1 VYQQERRVG
10 HLSKGDILNT
20 IWQDILYGFRML
32 LKKPGFTIVAALSL
46 GLGIGA
52 NATIFS
58 IINATLL
65 SDLPYPD
72 ANRLMVLWTAPLNR
86 PGIRN
91 NVTAKNYLAW
101 KERSQSFQS
110 MGGLY
115 GFPSNLGA
123 ERDGSPAERL
133 DGEHFSASMWD
144 VLGVQPWKGRVFT
157 KEEDQDGNPAPVMIL
172 SYPFWQRRFAGD
184 PDVLGRKVL
193 LDNQETT
200 IIGVMPKGF
209 DYANNT
215 TDFWAPL
222 GITPQQMSSTAS
234 FLLVAGRLKPG
245 VSMQQAQAEMDSIAH
260 GLVTVYAYNKD
271 MGVRLEAMQGAFYRG
286 LEQPLTVL
294 QGAVGFVL
302 LIACANVAGLL
313 LARAASRRTEM
324 AVRSS
329 LGAGRGRIVRQLLT
343 ESVLL
348 AIFGGVLGG
357 VFAWVGLKAI
367 IASLPAGSLPDVS
380 VSGRVLGFTALVSIA
395 TGLFF
400 GLIPALQ
407 ASKIDLSAAIKDSTR
422 GGSEGLT
429 KQRLRGALV
438 TAQIGLAL
446 VLLIGA
452 GLMMNSFLRI
462 ESNDLGGDPKGLLT
476 FDFRF
481 PQSQL
486 MKPVG
491 QQYRGVGLWDIS
503 PNVALTYDRLFERLQ
518 GLPGVIS
525 VAGASRPPFAGAMGM
540 QFKIEGRPAPE
551 PGPQGSAMSAAYMPI
566 TPNYFSTVRI
576 PVLQGR
582 DFSASDT
589 ASAPLVVIISK
600 AMAQRWW
607 ANENPI
613 GQRITFD
620 FVPDEQPREIIGVVG
635 DVRMDRTQA
644 QPGPVVYL
652 PHVQQ
657 SQRWIGPAWNY
668 RSAMFYILRTSGNPT
683 GIAGAVRSAVAEI
696 DPSKPAGNLQTVEQN
711 LRDQVSGQRVYMLLL
726 TVFGAIAAV
735 LAAVGIYGVMAYAVT
750 QRTREIGIR
759 MALGATSSR
768 VMTLVVKQALILVF
782 IGLILGIGGAIGL
795 TRFLANELYGV
806 TATDPATFIEVSLGL
821 VVVAVLASLIPA
833 RRAVSVDPTV
843 ALRHE

>member
-1 VYQQERRVG
+1 
-10 HLSKGDILNT
+10 
-20 IWQDILYGFRML
+20 M
-32 LKKPGFTIVAALSL
+32 A
-46 GLGIGA
+46 
-52 NATIFS
+52 
-58 IINATLL
+58 
-65 SDLPYPD
+65 
-72 ANRLMVLWTAPLNR
+72 
-86 PGIRN
+86 
-91 NVTAKNYLAW
+91 
-101 KERSQSFQS
+101 
-110 MGGLY
+110 
-115 GFPSNLGA
+115 
-123 ERDGSPAERL
+123 
-133 DGEHFSASMWD
+133 
-144 VLGVQPWKGRVFT
+144 
-157 KEEDQDGNPAPVMIL
+157 
-172 SYPFWQRRFAGD
+172 
-184 PDVLGRKVL
+184 
-193 LDNQETT
+193 
-200 IIGVMPKGF
+200 
-209 DYANNT
+209 
-215 TDFWAPL
+215 
-222 GITPQQMSSTAS
+222 
-234 FLLVAGRLKPG
+234 
-245 VSMQQAQAEMDSIAH
+245 SIAQ
-260 GLVTVYAYNKD
+260 GLVGVLPGNTKD
-271 MGVRLEAMQGAFYRG
+271 TGVLVEAMQGAFFQG
-286 LEQPLTVL
+286 LKQPLTVL

-302 LIACANVAGLL
+302 LIACANAAGLL

-348 AIFGGVLGG
+348 AIFGGMLGG
-357 VFAWVGLKAI
+357 IFAWVGLKGI
-367 IASLPAGSLPDVS
+367 VASLPAGSLPDGVS
-380 VSGRVLGFTALVSIA
+380 ISGRVLAFTGLVSIL

-400 GLIPALQ
+400 GLVPALQ
-407 ASKIDLSAAIKDSTR
+407 TSKIDLSAAIKDSTR

-462 ESNDLGGDPKGLLT
+462 QQNELGGDPKGLLT

-491 QQYRGVGLWDIS
+491 RQYRGVGLWDIS
-503 PNVALTYDRLFERLQ
+503 PNVALTYDRLFERMR

-525 VAGASRPPFAGAMGM
+525 AAGASRPPFAGAMGM
-540 QFKIEGRPAPE
+540 QFRILGRPAPE
-551 PGPQGSAMSAAYMPI
+551 PGPQGSGTNAAYMPV
-566 TPNYFSTVRI
+566 TPNYFPTVRI

-613 GQRITFD
+613 GQRIVFD
-620 FVPDEQPREIIGVVG
+620 FVPDEQPREIVGVVG
-635 DVRMDRTQA
+635 DVRLNQTQT
-644 QPGPVVYL
+644 QPGPIVYL
-652 PHVQQ
+652 PHGQQ
-657 SQRWIGPAWNY
+657 SQRWLGPSWNY

-683 GIAGAVRSAVAEI
+683 SVAAAVRSAVAEI
-696 DPSKPAGNLQTVEQN
+696 DPSKPVGNLQTGEQN
-711 LRDQVSGQRVYMLLL
+711 LRDQVSGRRVYMLLL
-726 TVFGAIAAV
+726 SVFGAIAAV

-759 MALGATSSR
+759 MALGATSSS

-782 IGLILGIGGAIGL
+782 IGLILGVGGAFGL
-795 TRFLANELYGV
+795 TRFIANELYGV
-806 TATDPATFIEVSLGL
+806 KPTDPTTFIAVSLGL
-821 VVVAVLASLIPA
+821 VVVAVLASLIPT

>member
-1 VYQQERRVG
+1 
-10 HLSKGDILNT
+10 
-20 IWQDILYGFRML
+20 ML
-32 LKKPGFTIVAALSL
+32 LKKPGFTVIAALSL

-86 PGIRN
+86 PGIRSS
-91 NVTAKNYLAW
+91 VTGGNYLAW
-101 KERSQSFQS
+101 RDRNQSFQS
-110 MGGLY
+110 IGGLY

-133 DGEHFSASMWD
+133 DGEHFTASMWD
-144 VLGVQPWKGRVFT
+144 VLGVKPLMGRLFT
-157 KEEDQDGNPAPVMIL
+157 KDEDQNGNPAPVMIL
-172 SYPFWQRRFAGD
+172 SYPFWQRRFDGD
-184 PDVLGRKVL
+184 PNVLGRRVL
-193 LDNQETT
+193 VDNQETT

-209 DYANNT
+209 DYASST
-215 TDFWAPL
+215 TDFWAPI
-222 GITPQQMSSTAS
+222 GFTPQQLTSTAT
-234 FLLVAGRLKPG
+234 FLVVAGRLKPG
-245 VSMQQAQAEMDSIAH
+245 VSIQQAQAEMDSIAQ
-260 GLVTVYAYNKD
+260 GLVTIFSYNK
-271 MGVRLEAMQGAFYRG
+271 GNGIRLESMQGAFYQG
-286 LEQPLTVL
+286 LKQPLTVL

-348 AIFGGVLGG
+348 AILGG
-357 VFAWVGLKAI
+357 ILGGIFAWGGLRAI
-367 IASLPAGSLPDVS
+367 LASLPAGSLPDVTL
-380 VSGRVLGFTALVSIA
+380 SGRVLGFTGLVSIA

-407 ASKIDLSAAIKDSTR
+407 TSKIDLSAAIKDSTR

-462 ESNDLGGDPKGLLT
+462 QKNELGGDPKGLLT

-503 PNVALTYDRLFERLQ
+503 PNVAMTYDRLFERVRA
-518 GLPGVIS
+518 LPGVIS
-525 VAGASRPPFAGAMGM
+525 AAGAARPPFAGAMGM
-540 QFKIEGRPAPE
+540 LFKIEGRPAPE
-551 PGPQGSAMSAAYMPI
+551 PGPQGSGMNAAYMPI

-613 GQRITFD
+613 GQHITFD

-635 DVRMDRTQA
+635 DVRMNQTQK

-657 SQRWIGPAWNY
+657 SQRWLGPSWNY
-668 RSAMFYILRTSGNPT
+668 RSAMFFILRTGGNPT

-726 TVFGAIAAV
+726 SVFGAIAAV

-759 MALGATSSR
+759 MALGATASS
-768 VMTLVVKQALILVF
+768 VMALVVKQALILVF
-782 IGLILGIGGAIGL
+782 IGLVLGVAGAFGL

-806 TATDPATFIEVSLGL
+806 TATDPTTFIEVSLGL
-821 VVVAVLASLIPA
+821 VAIAVLASLIPT
-833 RRAVSVDPTV
+833 RRAVSIDPTE

>member
-1 VYQQERRVG
+1 MRT
-10 HLSKGDILNT
+10 L
-20 IWQDILYGFRML
+20 WQDLLYGFRML
-32 LKKPGFTIVAALSL
+32 LKKPGFTIIAAVSL

-65 SDLPYPD
+65 SDLSYPD
-72 ANRLMVLWTAPLNR
+72 PDRLVVLWTAPLNR
-86 PGIRN
+86 PGFRSY
-91 NVTAKNYLAW
+91 VTGGNYLAW
-101 KERSQSFQS
+101 RDRSQSFQS

-115 GFPSNLGA
+115 SFPSNLGA
-123 ERDGSPAERL
+123 ERDGAPAERL
-133 DGEHFSASMWD
+133 DGEHFTYSMFD
-144 VLGVQPWKGRVFT
+144 VLGVRPIKGRIFT
-157 KEEDQDGNPAPVMIL
+157 KDEDQDGNPAPVMVL

-184 PDVLGRKVL
+184 PNILGRKVL
-193 LDNQETT
+193 LDSVETT

-209 DYANNT
+209 DYANST
-215 TDFWAPL
+215 TDFWAPI
-222 GITPQQMSSTAS
+222 GFTPQQLSSSAT
-234 FLLVAGRLKPG
+234 FILVAGRLKPG
-245 VSMQQAQAEMDSIAH
+245 VSIQQAQAEMDSIAH
-260 GLVTVYAYNKD
+260 GLVTVFPYNKD
-271 MGVRLEAMQGAFYRG
+271 MGIRLESMQGAFFQG
-286 LEQPLTVL
+286 LKEPLTVL
-294 QGAVGFVL
+294 QGAVAFVL

-329 LGAGRGRIVRQLLT
+329 LGAGRGRIVRQLLS

-348 AIFGGVLGG
+348 AILGGVLGG
-357 VFAWVGLKAI
+357 IFAWSGLKLI
-367 IASLPAGSLPDVS
+367 IASLPNGSLPDVTI
-380 VSGRVLGFTALVSIA
+380 SGRVLGFTALVSVA

-400 GLIPALQ
+400 GLVPALQ
-407 ASKIDLSAAIKDSTR
+407 TSKIDLSTALKEAAR
-422 GGSEGLT
+422 GGSEGMAR
-429 KQRLRGALV
+429 QRLRGALV
-438 TAQIGLAL
+438 TVQIGLAL

-462 ESNDLGGDPKGLLT
+462 QNNDLGGDPKGLLT
-476 FDFRF
+476 FEFRF

-503 PNVALTYDRLFERLQ
+503 PNVALTYDRLFERVQ
-518 GLPGVIS
+518 GLPGVVS
-525 VAGASRPPFAGAMGM
+525 AAAASRPPFAGAMGM
-540 QFKIEGRPAPE
+540 QFKIEGRPAPD
-551 PGPQGSAMSAAYMPI
+551 PGTQGGGQGTGMNAAYMPV

-582 DFSASDT
+582 DFSATDT
-589 ASAPLVVIISK
+589 AAAPLVVIINK

-607 ANENPI
+607 PNESPI

-620 FVPDEQPREIIGVVG
+620 FIPNEQPREVVGVVG
-635 DVRMDRTQA
+635 DVRLNQA
-644 QPGPVVYL
+644 QKQPGPIVYL
-652 PHVQQ
+652 PHGQQ
-657 SQRWIGPAWNY
+657 AQRWQGPSWNY
-668 RSAMFYILRTSGNPT
+668 RSAMFYILRTSGNPM
-683 GIAGAVRSAVAEI
+683 GIASAIRSAVAEV
-696 DPSKPAGNLQTVEQN
+696 DPSKPAGNIQTVEQN

-759 MALGATSSR
+759 MALGATSSS
-768 VMTLVVKQALILVF
+768 VMALVVKQALILVF
-782 IGLILGIGGAIGL
+782 IGLILGVGGALGL

-806 TATDPATFIEVSLGL
+806 KATDPATFIEVSLGL
-821 VVVAVLASLIPA
+821 VVVAVLASLIPT

>member
-1 VYQQERRVG
+1 MST
-10 HLSKGDILNT
+10 L
-20 IWQDILYGFRML
+20 WQDLLYGFRML
-32 LKKPGFTIVAALSL
+32 LKKPGFTVIAALSL

-86 PGIRN
+86 PGIRSS
-91 NVTAKNYLAW
+91 VTGGNYLAW
-101 KERSQSFQS
+101 RDRNQSFQS
-110 MGGLY
+110 IGGLY

-133 DGEHFSASMWD
+133 DGEHFTASMWD
-144 VLGVQPWKGRVFT
+144 VLGVKPLMGRLFT
-157 KEEDQDGNPAPVMIL
+157 KDEDQNGNPAPVMIL
-172 SYPFWQRRFAGD
+172 SYPFWQRRFDGD
-184 PDVLGRKVL
+184 PNVLGRRVL
-193 LDNQETT
+193 VDNQETT

-209 DYANNT
+209 DYASST
-215 TDFWAPL
+215 TDFWAPI
-222 GITPQQMSSTAS
+222 GFTPQQLTSTAT
-234 FLLVAGRLKPG
+234 FLVVAGRLKPG
-245 VSMQQAQAEMDSIAH
+245 VSIQQAQAEMDSIAQ
-260 GLVTVYAYNKD
+260 GLVTIFSYNK
-271 MGVRLEAMQGAFYRG
+271 GNGIRLESMQGAFYQG
-286 LEQPLTVL
+286 LKQPLTVL

-348 AIFGGVLGG
+348 AILGG
-357 VFAWVGLKAI
+357 ILGGIFAWGGLRAI
-367 IASLPAGSLPDVS
+367 LASLPAGSLPDVTL
-380 VSGRVLGFTALVSIA
+380 SGRVLGFTGLVSIA

-407 ASKIDLSAAIKDSTR
+407 TSKIDLSAAIKDSTR

-462 ESNDLGGDPKGLLT
+462 QKNELGGDPKGLLT

-503 PNVALTYDRLFERLQ
+503 PNVAMTYDRLFERVRA
-518 GLPGVIS
+518 LPGVIS
-525 VAGASRPPFAGAMGM
+525 AAGAARPPFAGAMGM
-540 QFKIEGRPAPE
+540 LFKIEGRPAPE
-551 PGPQGSAMSAAYMPI
+551 PGPQGSGMNAAYMPI

-613 GQRITFD
+613 GQHITFD

-635 DVRMDRTQA
+635 DVRMNQTQK

-657 SQRWIGPAWNY
+657 SQRWLGPSWNY
-668 RSAMFYILRTSGNPT
+668 RSAMFFILRTGGNPT

-711 LRDQVSGQRVYMLLL
+711 LKDQVSGQRVYMLLL
-726 TVFGAIAAV
+726 SVFGAIAAV

-759 MALGATSSR
+759 MALGATASS
-768 VMTLVVKQALILVF
+768 VMALVVKQALILVF
-782 IGLILGIGGAIGL
+782 IGLVLGVAGAFGL

-806 TATDPATFIEVSLGL
+806 TATDPTTFIEVSLGL
-821 VVVAVLASLIPA
+821 VAIAVLASLIPT
-833 RRAVSVDPTV
+833 RRAVSIDPTE

>member
-1 VYQQERRVG
+1 LR
-10 HLSKGDILNT
+10 T
-20 IWQDILYGFRML
+20 IWQDLLYGFRML

-65 SDLPYPD
+65 ADLPYPD
-72 ANRLMVLWTAPLNR
+72 ANRLTVLWTAPLNR
-86 PGIRN
+86 PGIHN
-91 NVTAKNYLAW
+91 YVTAGNYLAW
-101 KERSQSFQS
+101 RDRNQSFQS
-110 MGGLY
+110 VGGLY
-115 GFPSNLGA
+115 SFPSNLGA

-133 DGEHFSASMWD
+133 DGAHFSFSMWE
-144 VLGVQPWKGRVFT
+144 VLGVKPWKGRLFT
-157 KEEDQDGNPAPVMIL
+157 QDEDQNGNPAPVIVL
-172 SYPFWQRRFAGD
+172 SYPFWERRFAAD
-184 PDVLGRKVL
+184 PNVLGRKVL

-209 DYANNT
+209 DYANST

-222 GITPQQMSSTAS
+222 GITPQQLTSTAS

-245 VSMQQAQAEMDSIAH
+245 VSIQAAQAEMDSIAH
-260 GLVTVYAYNKD
+260 GLETVFAYNK
-271 MGVRLEAMQGAFYRG
+271 GNGIRLESMQGAFFQG
-286 LEQPLTVL
+286 LKQPLTVL

-348 AIFGGVLGG
+348 AILGGVLGG
-357 VFAWVGLKAI
+357 IFAWGGLKLI
-367 IASLPAGSLPDVS
+367 IASLPAGSLPADLFI
-380 VSGRVLGFTALVSIA
+380 SGRVLAFTALVSIG

-400 GLIPALQ
+400 GLVPALQ
-407 ASKIDLSAAIKDSTR
+407 SSKIDLSASLKDSTR

-462 ESNDLGGDPKGLLT
+462 ESNELGGDPKGLLT

-481 PQSQL
+481 PQNQL

-491 QQYRGVGLWDIS
+491 RQYRGVGLWDIS
-503 PNVALTYDRLFERLQ
+503 PNVALTYDRLFERVR

-525 VAGASRPPFAGAMGM
+525 AAGAARPPFAGAMGM

-551 PGPQGSAMSAAYMPI
+551 PGPQGNGMNTAYMPV

-582 DFSASDT
+582 DFSGSDT

-600 AMAQRWW
+600 AMQQRWW

-613 GQRITFD
+613 GQRIIFD

-635 DVRMDRTQA
+635 DVRMNQTQK

-652 PHVQQ
+652 PHGQQ
-657 SQRWIGPAWNY
+657 SQRWLGPSWNY
-668 RSAMFYILRTSGNPT
+668 RSAMVYILRTSGNPT
-683 GIAGAVRSAVAEI
+683 GMAAAVRSAVAEI
-696 DPSKPAGNLQTVEQN
+696 DPSKPVGNLQTVEQN

-726 TVFGAIAAV
+726 TVFGVIAGL

-759 MALGATSSR
+759 MALGATSSS
-768 VMTLVVKQALILVF
+768 VLTLVVKQALILVF

-795 TRFLANELYGV
+795 TRFIADELYGV
-806 TATDPATFIEVSLGL
+806 KPTDPATFIAVSAGL
-821 VVVAVLASLIPA
+821 VVVAVLASLIPT

>member
-1 VYQQERRVG
+1 MQT
-10 HLSKGDILNT
+10 L
-20 IWQDILYGFRML
+20 WQDLLYGFRML
-32 LKKPGFTIVAALSL
+32 LKKPAFTIIAALSL

-65 SDLPYPD
+65 ADLPYPD
-72 ANRLMVLWTAPLNR
+72 ANRLAVIWTAPLNR
-86 PGIRN
+86 PGNRN
-91 NVTAKNYLAW
+91 SVTASNYLAW
-101 KERSQSFQS
+101 KDRSQSFQS
-110 MGGLY
+110 MGALY

-133 DGEHFSASMWD
+133 DGAHFSYSMWD
-144 VLGVQPWKGRVFT
+144 VLGVKPLMGRVFT
-157 KEEDQDGNPAPVMIL
+157 KDEDQDGNPAPVIVL

-184 PDVLGRKVL
+184 PNVLGRKVL
-193 LDNQETT
+193 IDNAETT

-209 DYANNT
+209 DFANST
-215 TDFWAPL
+215 TDFWGPL
-222 GITPQQMSSTAS
+222 GFTPQQLSSVAS
-234 FLLVAGRLKPG
+234 FLLVGGRLKPG
-245 VSMQQAQAEMDSIAH
+245 VSIPQAQAEMASIAQ
-260 GLVTVYAYNKD
+260 GLVGVLPGNNKD
-271 MGVRLEAMQGAFYRG
+271 TGVLVEAMQGAFFQG
-286 LEQPLTVL
+286 LKQPLTVL

-343 ESVLL
+343 ESILL
-348 AIFGGVLGG
+348 AILGGVLGG
-357 VFAWVGLKAI
+357 VFAWAGLKGI
-367 IASLPAGSLPDVS
+367 LASLPVGSLPDDLAI
-380 VSGRVLGFTALVSIA
+380 SGRVLAFTGLVSIL

-400 GLIPALQ
+400 GLVPALQ
-407 ASKIDLSAAIKDSTR
+407 TSKVDLSASLKEAAR

-462 ESNDLGGDPKGLLT
+462 QHNELGGDPKGLLT

-491 QQYRGVGLWDIS
+491 RQYRGVGLWDIS
-503 PNVALTYDRLFERLQ
+503 PNVALTYDRLFERVR

-525 VAGASRPPFAGAMGM
+525 AAGAARPPFAGAMGM
-540 QFKIEGRPAPE
+540 QFRIMGRPAPE
-551 PGPQGSAMSAAYMPI
+551 PGAQGQGGGMNTSYMPV

-582 DFSASDT
+582 DFAASDS

-607 ANENPI
+607 PNESPL
-613 GQRITFD
+613 GQRIVFD
-620 FVPDEQPREIIGVVG
+620 FVPEEQPREIVGVVG
-635 DVRMDRTQA
+635 DVRLNQTQT
-644 QPGPVVYL
+644 QPGPIVYL

-657 SQRWIGPAWNY
+657 SQRWMGPAWNY
-668 RSAMFYILRTSGNPT
+668 RSAMFYVLRTSGNPT
-683 GIAGAVRSAVAEI
+683 SVASAIRSAVAEI
-696 DPSKPAGNLQTVEQN
+696 DPSKPVGNLQTVEQN
-711 LRDQVSGQRVYMLLL
+711 LRDQVSGRRVYMLLL
-726 TVFGAIAAV
+726 SVFGFIAAV

-759 MALGATSSR
+759 MALGATSSS
-768 VMTLVVKQALILVF
+768 VMTLVVKQALILVC
-782 IGLILGIGGAIGL
+782 IGLILGIGGAFGL
-795 TRFLANELYGV
+795 TRFIANELYGV
-806 TATDPATFIEVSLGL
+806 KPTDPATFIEVSLGL
-821 VVVAVLASLIPA
+821 VVVAVLASLIPT
-833 RRAVSVDPTV
+833 RRAISVDPTE

>member
-1 VYQQERRVG
+1 
-10 HLSKGDILNT
+10 LSTL
-20 IWQDILYGFRML
+20 WQDLIYGFRML
-32 LKKPGFTIVAALSL
+32 LKKPGFTIIAALSL

-86 PGIRN
+86 PGIRSS
-91 NVTAKNYLAW
+91 VTGGNYLAW
-101 KERSQSFQS
+101 RDRNQSFQS
-110 MGGLY
+110 IGGLY

-133 DGEHFSASMWD
+133 DGEHFTASMWD
-144 VLGVQPWKGRVFT
+144 VLGVKPLMGRLFT
-157 KEEDQDGNPAPVMIL
+157 KDEDQNGNPAPVMIL
-172 SYPFWQRRFAGD
+172 SYPFWQRRFDGD
-184 PDVLGRKVL
+184 PNVLGRRVL
-193 LDNQETT
+193 VDNQETT

-209 DYANNT
+209 DYASST
-215 TDFWAPL
+215 TDFWAPI
-222 GITPQQMSSTAS
+222 GFTPQQLTSTAT
-234 FLLVAGRLKPG
+234 FLVVAGRLKPG
-245 VSMQQAQAEMDSIAH
+245 VSIQQAQAEMDSIAQ
-260 GLVTVYAYNKD
+260 GLVTVFSYNK
-271 MGVRLEAMQGAFYRG
+271 GNGIRLESMQGAFYQG
-286 LEQPLTVL
+286 LKQPLTVL

-348 AIFGGVLGG
+348 AILGG
-357 VFAWVGLKAI
+357 ILGGIFAWGGLRAI
-367 IASLPAGSLPDVS
+367 LASLPAGSLPDVTL
-380 VSGRVLGFTALVSIA
+380 SGRVLGFTGLVSIA

-407 ASKIDLSAAIKDSTR
+407 TSKIDLSAAIKDSTR

-462 ESNDLGGDPKGLLT
+462 QKNELGGDPKGLLT

-503 PNVALTYDRLFERLQ
+503 PNVAMTYDRLFERVRALR
-518 GLPGVIS
+518 GVIS
-525 VAGASRPPFAGAMGM
+525 AAGAARPPFAGAMGM
-540 QFKIEGRPAPE
+540 LFKIEGRPAPE
-551 PGPQGSAMSAAYMPI
+551 PGPQGSGMNAAYMPI

-635 DVRMDRTQA
+635 DVRMNQTQK

-657 SQRWIGPAWNY
+657 SQRWLGPSWNY
-668 RSAMFYILRTSGNPT
+668 RSAMFFILRTGGNPT
-683 GIAGAVRSAVAEI
+683 GMAGAVRSAVAEI

-726 TVFGAIAAV
+726 SVFGAIAAV

-759 MALGATSSR
+759 MALGATASS
-768 VMTLVVKQALILVF
+768 VMALVVKQALILVF
-782 IGLILGIGGAIGL
+782 IGLVLGVAGAFGL

-806 TATDPATFIEVSLGL
+806 TATDPTTFIEVSLGL
-821 VVVAVLASLIPA
+821 VAIAVLASLIPT
-833 RRAVSVDPTV
+833 RRAVSIDPTE

>member
-1 VYQQERRVG
+1 LRTV
-10 HLSKGDILNT
+10 
-20 IWQDILYGFRML
+20 WQDLLYGFRML

-65 SDLPYPD
+65 SDLPYPE
-72 ANRLMVLWTAPLNR
+72 ANRLMVLWTVPLNR

-91 NVTAKNYLAW
+91 NVTARNYLAW
-101 KERSQSFQS
+101 KDQSRSFQS

-115 GFPSNLGA
+115 SFPSNLGA

-133 DGEHFSASMWD
+133 DGEHFSASMWE

-157 KEEDQDGNPAPVMIL
+157 KDEDQDGNPAPVMIL

-184 PDVLGRKVL
+184 PNILGRKVL

-209 DYANNT
+209 DYANST

-234 FLLVAGRLKPG
+234 FLLIAGRVKPG
-245 VSMQQAQAEMDSIAH
+245 VSMQAAQAEMDSIAH
-260 GLVTVYAYNKD
+260 GLETVFAYNK
-271 MGVRLEAMQGAFYRG
+271 GNGIRLESMQGAFFQG
-286 LEQPLTVL
+286 LKQPLTVL

-357 VFAWVGLKAI
+357 IFAWGGLKAI
-367 IASLPAGSLPDVS
+367 IASIPAGELPEVTLN
-380 VSGRVLGFTALVSIA
+380 GRVLALTALVSIG

-407 ASKIDLSAAIKDSTR
+407 ISKIDLSAAIKDSTR

-503 PNVALTYDRLFERLQ
+503 PNVALTYDRLFERVQ
-518 GLPGVIS
+518 GLPGVTS
-525 VAGASRPPFAGAMGM
+525 AAGAARPPFAGAMGM
-540 QFKIEGRPAPE
+540 QFRIAGRPAPE
-551 PGPQGSAMSAAYMPI
+551 PGPQGSAMNTAYMPV
-566 TPNYFSTVRI
+566 TPNYFATVRI

-589 ASAPLVVIISK
+589 ASAPLVVLINK
-600 AMAQRWW
+600 TMAQRWW
-607 ANENPI
+607 PNQNPI
-613 GQRITFD
+613 GERIIFD
-620 FVPDEQPREIIGVVG
+620 FVPDEQPREIVGVVG
-635 DVRMDRTQA
+635 DVRLNQTRTLE
-644 QPGPVVYL
+644 PIVYL

-657 SQRWIGPAWNY
+657 SQRWIGPAWGY
-668 RSAMFYILRTSGNPT
+668 RSSMSYILRTSGDPT
-683 GIAGAVRSAVAEI
+683 GMAAAVRSAVAEI
-696 DPSKPAGNLQTVEQN
+696 DPSKPVGNLQTVEQN

-726 TVFGAIAAV
+726 TVFGVIAGL

-759 MALGATSSR
+759 MALGATSTS
-768 VMTLVVKQALILVF
+768 VLTLVVRQALILVS
-782 IGLILGIGGAIGL
+782 IGLILGIAGAFGL
-795 TRFLANELYGV
+795 TRFIANELYDV
-806 TATDPATFIEVSLGL
+806 KPTDPATFIAVSLGL

-833 RRAVSVDPTV
+833 RRAVSVDPTE

>member
-1 VYQQERRVG
+1 
-10 HLSKGDILNT
+10 
-20 IWQDILYGFRML
+20 
-32 LKKPGFTIVAALSL
+32 
-46 GLGIGA
+46 
-52 NATIFS
+52 
-58 IINATLL
+58 
-65 SDLPYPD
+65 
-72 ANRLMVLWTAPLNR
+72 
-86 PGIRN
+86 
-91 NVTAKNYLAW
+91 
-101 KERSQSFQS
+101 
-110 MGGLY
+110 
-115 GFPSNLGA
+115 
-123 ERDGSPAERL
+123 
-133 DGEHFSASMWD
+133 
-144 VLGVQPWKGRVFT
+144 
-157 KEEDQDGNPAPVMIL
+157 MIL

-184 PDVLGRKVL
+184 PDILGRNML

-209 DYANNT
+209 DYANST

-234 FLLVAGRLKPG
+234 YLLVAGRLKPG
-245 VSMQQAQAEMDSIAH
+245 VSMQAAQAEMDSIAH
-260 GLVTVYAYNKD
+260 GLVSVYAYNKD
-271 MGVRLEAMQGAFYRG
+271 MGILLDSMQGAFYQE
-286 LEQPLTVL
+286 LKQPLTVL

-313 LARAASRRTEM
+313 LARAASRRTEI

-357 VFAWVGLKAI
+357 IFAWGGLKLI
-367 IASLPAGSLPDVS
+367 LASLPAGELPEVTL
-380 VSGRVLGFTALVSIA
+380 SGRVLAFTALVSIG
-395 TGLFF
+395 TGVFF

-407 ASKIDLSAAIKDSTR
+407 TSKIDLSASLKDSTR
-422 GGSEGLT
+422 SGSEGLG
-429 KQRLRGALV
+429 KQRLRNALV

-462 ESNDLGGDPKGLLT
+462 ESNDLGGDPKNLLT

-518 GLPGVIS
+518 GLPGVVS
-525 VAGASRPPFAGAMGM
+525 AAGASRPPFAGAMGM

-551 PGPQGSAMSAAYMPI
+551 PGPQGSAQGAMSAAYMPV

-607 ANENPI
+607 PNENPL

-620 FVPDEQPREIIGVVG
+620 FVPDEQPREVIGVVG
-635 DVRMDRTQA
+635 DVRLNQA
-644 QPGPVVYL
+644 QKQPGPIVYL

-668 RSAMFYILRTSGNPT
+668 RSAMFYILRTRGNPT
-683 GIAGAVRSAVAEI
+683 GIASAVRSAVAGI

-711 LRDQVSGQRVYMLLL
+711 LRDQVSGDRVYMLLL

-759 MALGATSSR
+759 MALGATSSS
-768 VMTLVVKQALILVF
+768 VMTLIVKQALILVF
-782 IGLILGIGGAIGL
+782 IGLILGIAGAYGL

-806 TATDPATFIEVSLGL
+806 TATDPATFIAVSVGL
-821 VVVAVLASLIPA
+821 VVVAVLASLIPT
-833 RRAVSVDPTV
+833 RRAVSVDPTE

>member
-1 VYQQERRVG
+1 V
-10 HLSKGDILNT
+10 
-20 IWQDILYGFRML
+20 WQDLLYGFRML

-52 NATIFS
+52 NATIFC

-72 ANRLMVLWTAPLNR
+72 ANRLIVLWTSPLNR

-110 MGGLY
+110 IGGLY
-115 GFPSNLGA
+115 SFPSNLGA
-123 ERDGSPAERL
+123 ERDGSPAETL

-144 VLGVQPWKGRVFT
+144 VLGVQPSKGRVFT

-184 PDVLGRKVL
+184 PDILGRKVL
-193 LDNQETT
+193 LDNAETT

-209 DYANNT
+209 DYANST

-234 FLLVAGRLKPG
+234 FLLIAGRLNPG
-245 VSMQQAQAEMDSIAH
+245 VSMQAAQAEMDSIAH
-260 GLVTVYAYNKD
+260 GLETAFSYNKN
-271 MGVRLEAMQGAFYRG
+271 MGILLESMQGAFYQG
-286 LEQPLTVL
+286 LKQPLTVL

-343 ESVLL
+343 ESILL
-348 AIFGGVLGG
+348 AIFGGALGG
-357 VFAWVGLKAI
+357 IIAWGGLKMI
-367 IASLPAGSLPDVS
+367 MASLPAGELPEVTL
-380 VSGRVLGFTALVSIA
+380 SGRVLAFTALVSIG
-395 TGLFF
+395 TGVFF

-407 ASKIDLSAAIKDSTR
+407 TSKIDLSASLKDSTR
-422 GGSEGLT
+422 SGSEGLG
-429 KQRLRGALV
+429 KQRLRSALV
-438 TAQIGLAL
+438 TLQIGLAL

-462 ESNDLGGDPKGLLT
+462 ESNDLGGDPKSLLT

-503 PNVALTYDRLFERLQ
+503 PNVALTYDRLFERVR

-525 VAGASRPPFAGAMGM
+525 AAGASRPPFAGAMGM

-551 PGPQGSAMSAAYMPI
+551 PGPQGSAMNTFYMPV
-566 TPNYFSTVRI
+566 TPNYFATVRI

-582 DFSASDT
+582 DFTATDT
-589 ASAPLVVIISK
+589 AAAPLVVIISK

-607 ANENPI
+607 PNENPL

-620 FVPDEQPREIIGVVG
+620 FVPDEQPREVIGVVG
-635 DVRMDRTQA
+635 DVRLNQA
-644 QPGPVVYL
+644 QKQPGPIVYL

-657 SQRWIGPAWNY
+657 SQRWIGPAWGY
-668 RSAMFYILRTSGNPT
+668 RSSMFYILRTSGNPT
-683 GIAGAVRSAVAEI
+683 GIASAVRSAVAEI

-711 LRDQVSGQRVYMLLL
+711 LRDQVSGDRVYMLLL

-759 MALGATSSR
+759 MALGATSSS
-768 VMTLVVKQALILVF
+768 VMTLIVKQALILVF
-782 IGLILGIGGAIGL
+782 IGLILGIAGAYGL
-795 TRFLANELYGV
+795 TRFIANELYDV
-806 TATDPATFIEVSLGL
+806 KPTDPATFIAVSAGL
-821 VVVAVLASLIPA
+821 VVVAVLASLIPT
-833 RRAVSVDPTV
+833 RRAVSVDPTE